1 MPTEKFKT
9 IVFEIILFSIQN
21 SHVVSI
27 KNTSIKA
34 ASINR

>member
-21 SHVVSI
+21 LYVVSI
-27 KNTSIKA
+27 KNTYIKA
-34 ASINR
+34 AAINR